1 MLRPLILFYSGDLC
15 WKVRNI
21 FRNKNRKKNMRND
34 TGDPT
39 ESPEDSL
46 TGDDLDSPMVYG
58 INEEYDP
65 NDDSSEFNPF
75 EEQNFDTNNYD
86 DDGLFDY
93 GEGLMPAVASFDE
106 TTRKPKCKIS
116 RRDTLLSYYGTIF
129 GEYFVP

>member
-1 MLRPLILFYSGDLC
+1 
-15 WKVRNI
+15 
-21 FRNKNRKKNMRND
+21 MRND

-39 ESPEDSL
+39 ESPEDSFPSED
-46 TGDDLDSPMVYG
+46 TDPPMVYG

-65 NDDSSEFNPF
+65 NDDSSEFN

-106 TTRKPKCKIS
+106 TTKKPKCKIS

-129 GEYFVP
+129 GEYFVS